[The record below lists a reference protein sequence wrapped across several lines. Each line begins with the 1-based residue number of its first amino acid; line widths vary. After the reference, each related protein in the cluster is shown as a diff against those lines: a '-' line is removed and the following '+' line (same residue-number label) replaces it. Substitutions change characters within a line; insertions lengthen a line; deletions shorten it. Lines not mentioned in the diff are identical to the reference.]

1 MRHILL
7 PTIFI
12 ATTTAL
18 PAAAQ
23 LSPRD
28 RWADTARVTIEAAS
42 TRGDIEQ
49 LRGARALVER
59 ALTAFGG
66 DPLLQHYYA
75 YALYREANLVEGIRR
90 DEKEQRSLLEQA
102 DSVLEQSASKL
113 ALPETYALRSSVLGQ
128 LIGSNPLRG
137 MTLGPRSGSAMD
149 RAIELGPRNPRVW
162 MLRGV
167 NAMFTPAMFGGG
179 IEKSEEYLR
188 RAITLFADDK
198 PAPPLPAW
206 GHAEA
211 YAWLGQVFHK
221 QKRIDDARAA
231 YAKALELQP
240 ENGWVRRVLLPALD
254 RAEPRYGL

>member
-12 ATTTAL
+12 ASLAPS
-18 PAAAQ
+18 PAPGQ

-28 RWADTARVTIEAAS
+28 RWADTARVAIEAAYRS
-42 TRGDIEQ
+42 GDIEQ

-59 ALTAFGG
+59 ALTAFAG
-66 DPLLQHYYA
+66 DPLLQHYYG
-75 YALYREANLVEGIRR
+75 YAFYREANLLMGQRR
-90 DEKEQRSLLEQA
+90 DEKEYRPLLEQA
-102 DSVLEQSASKL
+102 DSLLERSASKL

-128 LIGSNPLRG
+128 LIGSSPLRG
-137 MTLGPRSGSAMD
+137 MTLGPRSSSAMD
-149 RAIELGPRNPRVW
+149 RAIELGSRNPRVW

-167 NAMFTPAMFGGG
+167 GAMFTPAMFGGG
-179 IEKSEEYLR
+179 VDRAEQYLR
-188 RAITLFADDK
+188 KAIALFADDR

-211 YAWLGQVFHK
+211 YAWLGQVLHK

-240 ENGWVRRVLLPALD
+240 DNGWVRHVLLPALD
-254 RAEPRYGL
+254 RAQR

>member
-1 MRHILL
+1 MRYVLF
-7 PTIFI
+7 PTIFV
-12 ATTTAL
+12 ASLASSPS
-18 PAAAQ
+18 PAPAQ

-28 RWADTARVTIEAAS
+28 RWADSARVTIEAAS
-42 TRGDIEQ
+42 NRGDVEQ

-59 ALTAFGG
+59 ALTAFAG

-75 YALYREANLVEGIRR
+75 YALYREATLLMGRR
-90 DEKEQRSLLEQA
+90 HDEKEYRPLLEQA
-102 DSVLEQSASKL
+102 DSILEESASKL

-128 LIGSNPLRG
+128 LINNPLRG

-167 NAMFTPAMFGGG
+167 GAMFTPAMFGGG
-179 IEKSEEYLR
+179 TDKAAEYLR
-188 RAITLFADDK
+188 KAIALFPDDR

-211 YAWLGQVFHK
+211 YAWLGQVLHK

-231 YAKALELQP
+231 YAKSLELQP
-240 ENGWVRRVLLPALD
+240 DNGWVKNVLLPALD
-254 RAEPRYGL
+254 RAGR

>member
-1 MRHILL
+1 MRQILL

-12 ATTTAL
+12 ASFASA
-18 PAAAQ
+18 PSAQ

-28 RWADTARVTIEAAS
+28 RWADTARVTIEAAYN
-42 TRGDIEQ
+42 RGDVAQVRE
-49 LRGARALVER
+49 ARALVER
-59 ALTAFGG
+59 ALTAFAG

-75 YALYREANLVEGIRR
+75 YALYREANLLMGKRQ
-90 DEKEQRSLLEQA
+90 DEKEYRPLLDQADSLLE
-102 DSVLEQSASKL
+102 LSAARL

-167 NAMFTPAMFGGG
+167 GAMFTPALFGGG

-188 RAITLFADDK
+188 KAIAFFAEDR
-198 PAPPLPAW
+198 PAAPLPAW

-211 YAWLGQVFHK
+211 YAWLGQVLHK
-221 QKRIDDARAA
+221 QKRVDDARAA
-231 YAKALELQP
+231 YAKSLELQP
-240 ENGWVRRVLLPALD
+240 DNGWVKHVLLPALD
-254 RAEPRYGL
+254 RGQR